1 MPHNVPLPMAGCK
14 DSGGLPVTQQSA
26 PDAHITHDPAY
37 ETVAPDDFAAMV
49 AVERYPRRSAAF
61 DGIIGQTHDHFWDPH
76 NPAYLDYATPF
87 DLERETVMP
96 LERFPELNC
105 AATEHLDPATKIR
118 LANQIQ
124 RWTMS
129 NILHGEQ
136 GALSLSASL
145 CDILIDPGAQE
156 YAANQAREE
165 ARHVAA
171 FSRYIAARWGTPYP
185 VGPVL
190 GEFLADIVKSPIVYK
205 KLIGMQ
211 VLLEGLAM
219 GAFASLHAHTRDPL
233 LKRLVQLVM
242 TDEAFHH
249 KFGKIWADRTIPR
262 LSRQEHERVE
272 DWTAEV
278 FEMLLFNLS
287 SLAQRG
293 YIYEAFGLDVK
304 LLRESV
310 RESFAGGRKNAM
322 REGTNIFRVLV
333 KTLLKAGI
341 VTDRTI
347 GTYAAWVDTDELDAE
362 GDTMVGDAIAAEG
375 IEYLRAINARRRVI
389 GQKAT
394 A

>member
-1 MPHNVPLPMAGCK
+1 MTVQPA
-14 DSGGLPVTQQSA
+14 A
-26 PDAHITHDPAY
+26 EAHITHDPAY

-49 AVERYPRRSAAF
+49 EVDRYPRRSDAF
-61 DGIIGQTHDHFWDPH
+61 DGIIGATHDHFWDPH
-76 NPAYLDYATPF
+76 NPAYLDFAAPF
-87 DLERETVMP
+87 DLEREAIMP

-105 AATEHLDPATKIR
+105 AATAHLDERTKTR

-145 CDILIDPGAQE
+145 CDILLDPGAQE

-171 FSRYIAARWGTPYP
+171 FSRYIAARWGAPCP

-190 GEFLADIVKSPIVYK
+190 GEFLDDIVKSPVVYK
-205 KLIGMQ
+205 KLVGMQ
-211 VLLEGLAM
+211 MLLEGLAM
-219 GAFASLHAHTRDPL
+219 GAFAGIHAHTRDPL

-262 LSRQEHERVE
+262 LSRAEHERVE
-272 DWTAEV
+272 DWAAQV

-287 SLAQRG
+287 SLAQRA
-293 YIYEAFGLDVK
+293 YVYEAFGLDVK
-304 LLRESV
+304 VLRESV
-310 RESFAGGRKNAM
+310 REVFSGGRKNAL
-322 REGTNIFRVLV
+322 REGSNIFRVLV

-347 GTYAAWVDTDELDAE
+347 HIYAAWVDTDELDAE
-362 GDTMVGDAIAAEG
+362 GDAMVGDAIAAEG
-375 IEYLRAINARRRVI
+375 IEYLRAINAGRRVI
-389 GQKAT
+389 GRKAT

>member
-145 CDILIDPGAQE
+145 CDILIDP
-156 YAANQAREE
+156 AR
-165 ARHVAA
+165 RN
-171 FSRYIAARWGTPYP
+171 TPP
-185 VGPVL
+185 
-190 GEFLADIVKSPIVYK
+190 
-205 KLIGMQ
+205 
-211 VLLEGLAM
+211 
-219 GAFASLHAHTRDPL
+219 TR
-233 LKRLVQLVM
+233 R
-242 TDEAFHH
+242 
-249 KFGKIWADRTIPR
+249 
-262 LSRQEHERVE
+262 
-272 DWTAEV
+272 
-278 FEMLLFNLS
+278 
-287 SLAQRG
+287 
-293 YIYEAFGLDVK
+293 
-304 LLRESV
+304 
-310 RESFAGGRKNAM
+310 
-322 REGTNIFRVLV
+322 
-333 KTLLKAGI
+333 
-341 VTDRTI
+341 
-347 GTYAAWVDTDELDAE
+347 
-362 GDTMVGDAIAAEG
+362 
-375 IEYLRAINARRRVI
+375 ARRRAMSPPSA
-389 GQKAT
+389 AT
-394 A
+394 SRRGGARPIPSGRCWASSSPTSSSRPSSTKS

>member
-1 MPHNVPLPMAGCK
+1 MAQEHLAE
-14 DSGGLPVTQQSA
+14 D
-26 PDAHITHDPAY
+26 HITHDPAY
-37 ETVAPDDFAAMV
+37 ETVAPDNFAAMV
-49 AVERYPRRSAAF
+49 EIDRYGQRSEAF
-61 DGIIGQTHDHFWDPH
+61 DGIIGATHDHFWDPQ
-76 NPAYLDYATPF
+76 NPAYLDFSTPF
-87 DLERETVMP
+87 DLDREPIMP
-96 LERFPELNC
+96 LARFPELNC
-105 AATEHLDPATKIR
+105 AATDHLDESTKIR

-124 RWTMS
+124 RWTLS
-129 NILHGEQ
+129 GILHGEQ

-145 CDILIDPGAQE
+145 CDILVDPGAQE
-156 YAANQAREE
+156 YAANQTREE

-171 FSRYIAARWGTPYP
+171 FSRYVQVRWGTPYP

-190 GEFLADIVKSPIVYK
+190 GEFLDDIVKSPIVYK

-211 VLLEGLAM
+211 MLLEGLAM
-219 GAFASLHAHTRDPL
+219 GAFASVQAHTRDPL

-249 KFGKIWADRTIPR
+249 KFGKIWADRTLPK
-262 LSRQEHERVE
+262 LSREEHERVE
-272 DWTAEV
+272 DWTAQV
-278 FEMLLFNLS
+278 FETLLFNLS
-287 SLAQRG
+287 SLSQRA

-304 LLRESV
+304 VLRESV
-310 RESFAGGRKNAM
+310 RESFAGGRKNSL

-347 GTYAAWVDTDELDAE
+347 HIYAAWVDTDELDAE

-375 IEYLRAINARRRVI
+375 IEYLRAINAKRRVI